1 MNSQTRMLS
10 CTSLLLIVVLL
21 GSVVQAGTIVLVDGA
36 RIEGTILKE
45 TASVVFVDIGYD
57 VLDIPKD
64 QIQQIVEP
72 APDDEPT
79 QDDEGAISGERVSE
93 DLYRTGDLPSASIE
107 DLARRFGEGV
117 VIVKSPGGLGSGFII
132 HPDGYLV
139 TNFHVVENET
149 QITINIFRKV
159 GQVFRNEKIEDVQII
174 AVNPFMD
181 LALLKFD
188 PPEDL
193 KVTVVYLAEDR
204 KVNEGDTVF
213 AIGNPLGLERTVS
226 KGIVSKRNRA
236 QDGLTYVQT
245 TTQINPG
252 NSGGPLF
259 NARGEVIGVTNM
271 GYRFAEGLNFAIP
284 VRYVMDFLSNR
295 DAYAYDRDNPNSGF
309 QYLEAPARLNPAA
322 PEFLLPAVNPN
333 HDNDDVDSPS

>member
-1 MNSQTRMLS
+1 MHCQTRILARI
-10 CTSLLLIVVLL
+10 LLFSVIALL
-21 GSVVQAGTIVLVDGA
+21 GSTAQADTIILVDGA
-36 RIEGTILKE
+36 RIEGKILKE
-45 TASVVFVDIGYD
+45 TANAVFVDIGYD
-57 VLDIPKD
+57 VLDVPRN
-64 QIQQIVEP
+64 QIQEIVEP
-72 APDDEPT
+72 SPDDAPT
-79 QDDEGAISGERVSE
+79 PDDEGAIRGERVSE
-93 DLYRTGDLPSASIE
+93 NLYRTGDLSPASIE
-107 DLARRFGEGV
+107 DHARRFGEGV
-117 VIVKSPGGLGSGFII
+117 VVVKSPGGLGSGFII
-132 HPDGYLV
+132 HPHGYVV

-149 QITINIFRKV
+149 QVTINIFRKV
-159 GQVFRNEKIEDVQII
+159 GQAFRNEKIEDVQII

-188 PPEDL
+188 PPADL

-204 KVNEGDTVF
+204 AVNEGDTVF

-226 KGIVSKRNRA
+226 KGIISKRNRA

-271 GYRFAEGLNFAIP
+271 GYMFAEGLNFAIP
-284 VRYVMDFLSNR
+284 VRYVIDFLGNR

-309 QYLEAPARLNPAA
+309 QYLEAPARLDPAA
-322 PEFLLPAVNPN
+322 PEFLRPKPKPG
-333 HDNDDVDSPS
+333 H